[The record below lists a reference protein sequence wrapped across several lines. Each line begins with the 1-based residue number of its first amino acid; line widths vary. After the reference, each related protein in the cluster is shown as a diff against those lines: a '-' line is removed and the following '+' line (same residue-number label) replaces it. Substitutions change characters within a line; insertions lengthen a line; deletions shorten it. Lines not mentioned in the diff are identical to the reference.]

1 MKKTLFLGMLFAMLP
16 CMVGKAATGVFDP
29 NAYTTISMTYS
40 GQRFYLAVDT
50 TAATPTLTC
59 YTEPSLATM
68 WQVSDEME
76 DPVLGS
82 SRTIQSV
89 WFAAQSTP
97 ETYYLRCTNYHV
109 GYFDLRLEADG
120 SLFYV
125 EAKSSEPGKYLECN
139 LFYYDVSQSIPAK
152 YYLTY
157 DAVFGFKRV
166 YSRKPSSQLVITQ
179 WERKTGTDLAMSVT
193 PNPVVFDFA
202 DLTTKQL
209 PVQLTLVENADRFIN
224 KRDNT
229 EQFYVQQGTTIT
241 DQEAIRDLIASTS
254 VKWSSTN
261 AAGES
266 SIINHDKTTHLPT
279 DTLTMVIADGSLT
292 FADNYYYLTVD
303 PEGRTPFEIYNNRG
317 KPVDFSDFL
326 RIKINMNNGDV
337 FMDSVPVIR
346 RTFHDVFSAPF
357 NLTYT
362 PNDASINMESQTLYF
377 DVSGTYQVT
386 TKTLY
391 ADGTVYNTS
400 KGTLQPVA
408 IDILPTIKDTAWVE
422 RCDTLYDIDPETEEP
437 LDTWNIYCHMYH
449 DGPITYIDTLLYSVS
464 GGDWMHVTLSN
475 RSKLVVQVDENTE
488 PETRIGSITITYT
501 YRYGQNSLVTA
512 TKTIY
517 ITQQG
522 TNATASVTFEHN
534 GTAKPGM
541 SVQDVHEQVTAL
553 YAIPGAELQL
563 PLRQD
568 MYGWY
573 RWYDYE
579 SDKQILIRN
588 LVWNKVPQS
597 QRGEFYNINTDP
609 THARGKFDYA
619 PNFTIGQPT
628 EVASINIPR
637 DFMGGKVACDVSEYT
652 NFNVNWTLVG
662 QQGAV
667 KEPTLSYRQIFDI
680 HPASEQA
687 DRMEKCMKGS
697 NNWMDKHD
705 IMAPAG
711 RVVKFQPAEKYVK
724 GTNQDSELGYVYYFN
739 MNDSDNIGKKTS
751 VQGIDQKYAYMRVGL
766 GRDTTFGIPDTYA
779 VRLLSATEL
788 TELKVGR
795 ERDLI
800 LVAPNQKTG
809 YVLARRGTT
818 AVAYNPVNPTTGEL
832 MPFST
837 QAEIQAA
844 VQMIADQQLNNC
856 IMRQSAA
863 IYDCPT
869 LFKCRYIDQK
879 FFRFQTTE
887 NLSYYYGI
895 EGRGDE
901 GEISFQAAGR
911 IPDKYWDLTPITQY
925 IPKYDIDPYN
935 RLVSGCDINSL
946 VIMHQ
951 QMWGATGTAR
961 SQFRYFMRNYL
972 RKVVTHEYTDD
983 AHCKRTGRHIYPPFK
998 EYCIE
1003 YETWDEI
1010 TYVSRLIADHE
1021 KDEDDIVDAGL
1032 TPDSKYAW
1040 QFYAVDTIHHESQS
1054 YHHEEHAKWY
1064 MSTDKGATWTE
1075 LGKGGNTGVV
1085 NNDGSLD
1092 FNFANAADSV
1102 IIKLE
1107 SEHFQLG
1114 YYVVNFYDP
1123 AKQVGPSTAALLT
1136 EDEIAQD
1143 YEPIWDFNSLY
1154 TPAGTTDMTV
1164 LNQHLN
1170 WGQSELGF
1178 HYPQSQIGDQRI
1190 FDQTLPAQGEY
1201 CLINTYEKD
1210 GKVIESRSG
1219 ADKGVMLYVNS
1230 AKNPT
1235 TFWDFTYPQPTC
1247 SDQDIYFTCY
1257 VRNPHNSEC
1266 HIRLFLEGQKGSDWE
1281 LIANINSGILPANSG
1296 WQQILIPLTANI
1308 QGQGYSAYHFK
1319 FRITGATG
1327 TGETGILMDKI
1338 RMIGNKRPAAVYQAN
1353 MTCGEEYVFAVARIA
1368 YPTLPEEMQGAQMCF
1383 QVSYKNSI
1391 GEYIPMNNSDM
1402 PANSGYY
1409 IDGFYPIDRDL
1420 FISVPDSVNN
1430 GFIVIPEATYDPSQS
1445 STSAGQS
1452 TKLKAFLDQIKDGR
1466 TSYFI
1471 NETERVF
1478 PNVEALCAATKDWG
1492 EKGGVRCMTKGYVKE
1507 KIAGVD
1513 TWVMYI
1519 VMKLNPELAADYRL
1533 RMTPLVSATTRPYFL
1548 DAACSTERFFS
1559 IKEMV
1564 SVLVDGNHVA
1574 SGTSLAVPG
1583 NTAHTVHAEVNIIDG
1598 ASTYLGSSKFDV
1610 LRLPE
1615 QMRGYDTLSGP
1626 ELAAAEEAFKQMHH
1640 YSVSEVERALS
1651 IFHNPDEAN
1660 PNRDGNR
1667 EWKYVS
1673 SADFMYAGISEEAA
1687 DSVYAILKS
1696 LNDNAKARLGM
1707 DAHAFTIGSN
1717 QVVCCW
1723 IRPIPASATYIKP
1736 GGSSIDTDTTIS
1748 VIVCD
1753 NNQWLEFHA
1762 QAAPHDLRFGNDPR
1776 TEEEKNNIP
1785 IIRATH
1791 TQANTMLPVRVSEI
1805 TNDPGNE
1812 VILGWDSTRLV
1823 ATNDPRWAEG
1833 NTFRYAQDRI
1843 LQAADYQTGYYKPG
1857 DTIMFTPVNAAHIE
1871 LLNKDVKDGK
1881 NQWNVPVEVHPG
1893 YQTPNNF
1900 ELEDGYWYRF
1910 QTTMMNLAL
1919 SPYVNSDTLRGV
1931 RMGDAFFELYVIP
1944 DTLQWMPNNEDGANY
1959 WNDDRNWRAVVNG
1972 EPTGITRVPLDESQV
1987 IIDEQKG
1994 EHLYPI
2000 VDTDLHDNNDFGFK
2014 PATCRD
2020 ILFRPNTRIKGQ
2032 ELLDYNRC
2040 FIDRFYTT
2048 GQWTTFS
2055 PALKFTHTG
2064 DMFTPADME
2073 TEAKMDFAPL
2083 RFDDP
2088 ANIAYFKAHCAEWG
2102 LSESQF
2108 GRSYPFAY
2116 WQNAW
2121 NASVPATYY
2130 STDEG
2135 TQQSRTRQSAEW
2147 VNMNTTNYHYEPGN
2161 GYAIL
2166 CYGPTREDG
2175 ETLLYRLP
2183 KQDQTYYAY
2192 HHKSDGSYEPYAPV
2206 DINRP
2211 DFEHQLHNMSF
2222 DKDTLNAESTGG
2234 LTIRL
2239 HNNTASNQFLFGN
2252 PSMGMIDVWKFVDEN
2267 DLVEEVAIM
2276 SGNAWSTRT
2285 KAANPQLFL
2294 SPHDAMLIKAKTSGT
2309 ALNVVLRP
2317 EYINIIT
2324 NNSLTDNAPA
2334 RKAEPNR
2341 EGRLSIMAYN
2351 GGFFGHA
2358 LLIESDHAS
2367 NLVVDGEDAQA
2378 LSSGLTNNAAFNRAY
2393 TPVNVF
2399 TLCEDMALTTDMR
2412 QVVNR
2417 IPLGF
2422 AWMNDLRGGYD
2433 NTTRLYFSVQGNWE
2447 TPLYLVDV
2455 LTGDSTRIIDGG
2467 SIAVATP
2474 EANTGEVAENRYYI
2488 RGGIGAQPTTDEEH
2502 VVTDIDNINQGQ
2514 EIGTNNVVVYDMTGR
2529 TVMTSVNG
2537 EYDLQGLS
2545 TGVYLVRCGNKVER
2559 KIVK

>member
-1 MKKTLFLGMLFAMLP
+1 MIGTKRLLHSAKCAFVCLVALCSTPLWAGTPLFEEG
-16 CMVGKAATGVFDP
+16 
-29 NAYTTISMTYS
+29 AYTTFHVTYN
-40 GQRFYLAVDT
+40 GQRYYLGVDT
-50 TAATPTLTC
+50 TSATPVICYYNTPNLGTMWKLGAVGEEHPTLGYARSIQSAWFEQKGKNVFVKCGTPRGGYFPITAAENDQTLF
-59 YTEPSLATM
+59 YTEKTNAVAGTF
-68 WQVSDEME
+68 ME
-76 DPVLGS
+76 
-82 SRTIQSV
+82 
-89 WFAAQSTP
+89 
-97 ETYYLRCTNYHV
+97 
-109 GYFDLRLEADG
+109 GY
-120 SLFYV
+120 
-125 EAKSSEPGKYLECN
+125 C
-139 LFYYDVSQSIPAK
+139 FYYDVSQSIPAK

-157 DAVFGFKRV
+157 DAVFGFKRA
-166 YSRKPSSQLVITQ
+166 YSRKPSSQLTITQ
-179 WERKTGTDLAMSVT
+179 WERKTGTDLAMSIT
-193 PNPVVFDFA
+193 PNPVILDYA
-202 DLTTKQL
+202 DLADKQL
-209 PVQLTLVENADRFIN
+209 PIQLTLVENADRFVN
-224 KRDNT
+224 KHDNT

-241 DQEAIRDLIASTS
+241 DQETIRDLISSTS

-261 AAGES
+261 RAGNSSMTTYAKAAPHDS
-266 SIINHDKTTHLPT
+266 VANYKMLSIPT
-279 DTLTMVIADGSLT
+279 DGQLIFDDGKKCYQ
-292 FADNYYYLTVD
+292 ATV
-303 PEGRTPFEIYNNRG
+303 TPIGDAPMEIYNQNG
-317 KPVDFSDFL
+317 NPVDHSDYL
-326 RIKINMNNGDV
+326 CLQLVIDGKTYS
-337 FMDSVPVIR
+337 DSVPVVR
-346 RTFHDVFSAPF
+346 RTFHYDYASPLSLTNTPGDQTFTNAAHTQDYNLSAAF
-357 NLTYT
+357 QL
-362 PNDASINMESQTLYF
+362 SCR
-377 DVSGTYQVT
+377 V
-386 TKTLY
+386 LY
-391 ADGTVYNTS
+391 ADQRLLRTETGPT
-400 KGTLQPVA
+400 Q
-408 IDILPTIKDTAWVE
+408 ILDLPNMHTQTDTAWVE
-422 RCDTLYDIDPETEEP
+422 HEEDYECEKTEDNP
-437 LDTWNIYCHMYH
+437 SGICTRSYWTH
-449 DGPITYIDTLLYSVS
+449 DGAVS
-464 GGDWMHVTLSN
+464 YYD
-475 RSKLVVQVDENTE
+475 
-488 PETRIGSITITYT
+488 TITYT
-501 YRYGQNSLVTA
+501 VDGGGSWLNVTLQNRNQFHVEMLANTGAESRYAKITYTLSYRNGGATSTA

-522 TNATASVTFEHN
+522 TNASSSVTFEHN
-534 GTAKPGM
+534 GATKPGKT
-541 SVQDVHEQVTAL
+541 VQDVHEQTTTL
-553 YAIPGAELQL
+553 YAIPGAELQM

-573 RWYDYE
+573 RWYSYE
-579 SDKQILIRN
+579 DEKRISLLN
-588 LVWNKVPQS
+588 LTWNKAPKS
-597 QRGEFYNINTDP
+597 QRGNFYDINTDDD
-609 THARGKFDYA
+609 HARGQFDYA

-628 EVASINIPR
+628 DVTSVNVPR
-637 DFMGGKVACDVSEYT
+637 NFAGAKVACDVSEYT

-687 DRMEKCMKGS
+687 DRMEQCMIGS
-697 NNWMDKHD
+697 NQWMDQHK
-705 IMAPAG
+705 IMAPKG
-711 RVVKFQPAEKYVK
+711 RVVKFQPAEKCVK
-724 GTNQDSELGYVYYFN
+724 GSNQDSELGYVYYFN
-739 MNDSDNIGKKTS
+739 MNDSLNIGKKSSVDPTS
-751 VQGIDQKYAYMRVGL
+751 PYSYMRVGL
-766 GRDTTFGIPDTYA
+766 GRDTTYGAVDDVH
-779 VRLLSATEL
+779 VRLLTLDYIKS
-788 TELKVGR
+788 LKEGTTLEVILLAPIKGTGYIVGR
-795 ERDLI
+795 QGGTMT
-800 LVAPNQKTG
+800 PFGSGWKTQADVEAA
-809 YVLARRGTT
+809 VLSIAQSKNKF
-818 AVAYNPVNPTTGEL
+818 YIHSLEPVNVWEKSWGGHSYAPKETVYRLKTLEGSYYLCNTISGGSGSGMAASYEKSNSIRNPQHVGWMLHQPTGMTDYFHRIVDGYDSNSIFFMSQPMLGVLTDQWCDFFRSWQEDVQTHEEKHCERYL
-832 MPFST
+832 FGVCTKWVIDRVWKDTTYNVRNVLDENKKGISQST
-837 QAEIQAA
+837 N
-844 VQMIADQQLNNC
+844 IAD
-856 IMRQSAA
+856 
-863 IYDCPT
+863 
-869 LFKCRYIDQK
+869 
-879 FFRFQTTE
+879 
-887 NLSYYYGI
+887 
-895 EGRGDE
+895 
-901 GEISFQAAGR
+901 
-911 IPDKYWDLTPITQY
+911 DL
-925 IPKYDIDPYN
+925 
-935 RLVSGCDINSL
+935 
-946 VIMHQ
+946 
-951 QMWGATGTAR
+951 GARA
-961 SQFRYFMRNYL
+961 N
-972 RKVVTHEYTDD
+972 
-983 AHCKRTGRHIYPPFK
+983 
-998 EYCIE
+998 
-1003 YETWDEI
+1003 
-1010 TYVSRLIADHE
+1010 
-1021 KDEDDIVDAGL
+1021 
-1032 TPDSKYAW
+1032 YAW
-1040 QFYAVDTIHHESQS
+1040 QMYAVERSAEPSRTF
-1054 YHHEEHAKWY
+1054 HHEEHAKWY
-1064 MSTDKGATWTE
+1064 MSTDKGETWIE
-1075 LGKGGNTGVV
+1075 LGTGGNRGVI
-1085 NNDGSLD
+1085 NSDGSLD
-1092 FNFANAADSV
+1092 FNFPNVADSI
-1102 IIKLE
+1102 IIKLQ

-1123 AKQVGPSTAALLT
+1123 AAHIGPSTTALLS
-1136 EDEIAQD
+1136 EDEITQD
-1143 YEPIWDFNSLY
+1143 YEPILEFNSLY

-1190 FDQTLPAQGEY
+1190 YNQTLPAQGEY

-1230 AKNPT
+1230 AKTPS

-1353 MTCGEEYVFAVARIA
+1353 MTCGEEDVFAVARIV
-1368 YPTLPEEMQGAQMCF
+1368 YPTLPEEVQGAQMCF
-1383 QVSYKNSI
+1383 QVSYKNST
-1391 GEYIPMNNSDM
+1391 GEYIPMNNRDM

-1409 IDGFYPIDRDL
+1409 IDGFYPIERDM

-1452 TKLKAFLDQIKDGR
+1452 TKLKAFLDQIIDGR

-1478 PNVEALCAATKDWG
+1478 PNIEALCAATKDWG
-1492 EKGGVRCMTKGYVKE
+1492 AKGGVRCMTKGYVKE

-1519 VMKLNPELAADYRL
+1519 VMKLDPELAADYRL
-1533 RMTPLVSATTRPYFL
+1533 RMTPLVSTTTRPYFL

-1696 LNDNAKARLGM
+1696 LNDNAKARFGM

-1736 GGSSIDTDTTIS
+1736 GGSSISTDTTIS

-1762 QAAPHDLRFGNDPR
+1762 QATPHDLRFGNDPR

-1843 LQAADYQTGYYKPG
+1843 LQAADYATGYYHPG

-1881 NQWNVPVEVHPG
+1881 NQWNVPVEVKPG
-1893 YQTPNNF
+1893 YQHPNNF

-1919 SPYVNSDTLRGV
+1919 SPYVNSDTTKGV
-1931 RMGDAFFELYVIP
+1931 RMGDAYFELYVIP

-2040 FIDRFYTT
+2040 FIDHYYST
-2048 GQWTTFS
+2048 GKWVGFS

-2064 DMFTPADME
+2064 DMYTPADQELDAQSDFLPIEFDTEHNRQYAKDNLGVDIFSRAAPYAYYQSFWNTSMPEYSYNYTEE
-2073 TEAKMDFAPL
+2073 TVVS
-2083 RFDDP
+2083 
-2088 ANIAYFKAHCAEWG
+2088 HT
-2102 LSESQF
+2102 ES
-2108 GRSYPFAY
+2108 
-2116 WQNAW
+2116 
-2121 NASVPATYY
+2121 
-2130 STDEG
+2130 
-2135 TQQSRTRQSAEW
+2135 SAQW
-2147 VNMNTTNYHYEPGN
+2147 LMSNTLDYHYQPGN
-2161 GYAIL
+2161 GYAVI
-2166 CYGPTREDG
+2166 CFDPSDEEGHQ
-2175 ETLLYRLP
+2175 LLYRLP
-2183 KQDQTYYAY
+2183 KQETQYSYYRNNGE
-2192 HHKSDGSYEPYAPV
+2192 KQKTV
-2206 DINRP
+2206 TINRP
-2211 DFEHQLHNMSF
+2211 TIDKQLHNMSF
-2222 DKDTLNAESTGG
+2222 DKDTLAAESTGG
-2234 LTIRL
+2234 LTITL
-2239 HNNTASNQFLFGN
+2239 TNSTEQSNQFLFGN
-2252 PSMGMIDVWKFVDEN
+2252 PSMGMIDVWAFVADN
-2267 DLVEEVAIM
+2267 HLEEVVQFV
-2276 SGNAWSTRT
+2276 NNSTWESHT
-2285 KAANPQLFL
+2285 KVADPHLFL
-2294 SPHDAMLIKAKTSGT
+2294 SPHDIMLVTAKSSGT
-2309 ALNVVLRP
+2309 TLKVTLKP
-2317 EYINIIT
+2317 EHITIIT
-2324 NNSLTDNAPA
+2324 QIDDEEPLYAPA
-2334 RKAEPNR
+2334 RKSNAQNDP
-2341 EGRLSIMAYN
+2341 GRLTIMAENIGY
-2351 GGFFGHA
+2351 FGRTI
-2358 LLIESDHAS
+2358 LMESANSDFA
-2367 NLVVDGEDAQA
+2367 VKMGEDAIA
-2378 LSSGLTNNAAFNRAY
+2378 VTSGTGEGESGDFGNFHTA
-2393 TPVNVF
+2393 VNIH
-2399 TLCEDMALTTDMR
+2399 TLCQDKALTTDIR
-2412 QVVNR
+2412 PSVNYV
-2417 IPLGF
+2417 PLGF
-2422 AWMNDLRGGYD
+2422 TWMKDMEGYYD
-2433 NTTRLYFSVQGNWE
+2433 NTTRLYFSVQGTW
-2447 TPLYLVDV
+2447 TDPLWLVDII
-2455 LTGDSTRIIDGG
+2455 TGDSLPILDGA
-2467 SIAVATP
+2467 SVTIATP
-2474 EANTGEVAENRYYI
+2474 DANQQDNLYATRYYI
-2488 RGGIGAQPTTDEEH
+2488 RGHAGTQIDPPVEGGGG
-2502 VVTDIDNINQGQ
+2502 VVTNTDNIFTNQ
-2514 EIGTNNVVVYDMTGR
+2514 TNQVVIFDMLGR
-2529 TVMTSVNG
+2529 KV
-2537 EYDLQGLS
+2537 LS
-2545 TGVYLVRCGNKVER
+2545 YPHADVVPAQLPLHTGVYMIYNGESVER
-2559 KIVK
+2559 RVVR